1 MFTKQSGNIVVVVDE
16 YGGTAGIVTI
26 EDVIEEIFGDIED
39 EHDTEDLL
47 AEKISEREF
56 RFSGRTDIDFL
67 NSEYG
72 LKLPESEEY
81 ETLGGLIIHELESI
95 PEAGT
100 QVELSKQ
107 TLFIEQVSD
116 RRIEIVRIVIH

>member
-1 MFTKQSGNIVVVVDE
+1 M
-16 YGGTAGIVTI
+16 
-26 EDVIEEIFGDIED
+26 IEEIFGDIED

>member
-1 MFTKQSGNIVVVVDE
+1 
-16 YGGTAGIVTI
+16 
-26 EDVIEEIFGDIED
+26 VIEEIFGDIED